1 MKEVIEMP
9 KEARQI
15 VVRALKLYQKSLVEA
30 MEVMN
35 QTPLTNSKGWSCVLD
50 EPLNYEH
57 FDTIGLIGIFNEE
70 DAELEIRIER
80 EAREGFC
87 GNHDVDFPLWDG
99 VPA

>member
-1 MKEVIEMP
+1 MKEVINMP

-15 VVRALKLYQKSLVEA
+15 IVRALKLYQNSLVQS

-50 EPLNYEH
+50 ESLNYEH

-70 DAELEIRIER
+70 DAELEVRIDSD
-80 EAREGFC
+80 ARNTFVSK
-87 GNHDVDFPLWDG
+87 HDVDFPLWDG
-99 VPA
+99 VPY